1 MSEAIAIISLGFD
14 SMEMLALIS
23 LEFLAKLKIPIGQVK
38 MLKNAV
44 HVKVRMNGVIS
55 GSGHTQQIQYDGT
68 GNLSVNTLNVKMF
81 NINNGDS
88 LVEEV

>member
-1 MSEAIAIISLGFD
+1 
-14 SMEMLALIS
+14 
-23 LEFLAKLKIPIGQVK
+23 

-44 HVKVRMNGVIS
+44 HVKVRMNGGIS

-68 GNLSVNTLNVKMF
+68 GNLGVNTLNVKMF
-81 NINNGDS
+81 SINNGDS

>member
-1 MSEAIAIISLGFD
+1 
-14 SMEMLALIS
+14 METLALIS

-44 HVKVRMNGVIS
+44 HVKVRMNGGIS

-68 GNLSVNTLNVKMF
+68 GNLGVNTLNVKMF
-81 NINNGDS
+81 SINNGDS
-88 LVEEV
+88 LLIVIL